1 MLKSLKI
8 KAHSYCLLALIVL
21 PFGGCVGTVEDA
33 NPSVTKGST
42 TSQSPLKFDGIYEA
56 VAIAD
61 EKVDVFFYPAS
72 GDNSDLTYQI
82 YYDGLE
88 TPISVP
94 ATTLSKDYRGLL
106 KYTVTGLS
114 INSTYSFKVQVKNA
128 EGNSSES
135 TNTSSVQTFS
145 NVTCDFA
152 GISNVRNLSG
162 EDGRTALRIE
172 WPAARKEGSDFV
184 SKNLD
189 PEQYEI
195 TLLNTESLTPEAFD
209 DDYFGEPDRKV
220 VYVDGDKIY
229 HQVNGL
235 QAGTEYFVRVRCIHY
250 EYLENGA
257 DSSYKKEENSD
268 YYIAETLSDD
278 LASID
283 ADLSTFQV
291 EVQSFNSISASWE
304 AAEGSFQEYRLYYH
318 NLDDDA
324 LSWASFKTSRSD
336 VCSGEDSIND
346 NWFCKKIDYDKTS
359 TVIADLDSLA
369 NYEMYLVICLSSDCS
384 NSESIVFES
393 DSPYYIYP
401 GVASFAGIT
410 NIENPRY
417 YWAIDEIYL
426 TIASP
431 DYSTGILDGLIVEM
445 KARSTDPTAD
455 TQLNNPDG
463 GNNTNY
469 QVAEFDYTKDS
480 EITIT
485 GIDANS
491 SEQYCFSV
499 LPYIYNDGEVEINR
513 DAETIRCI
521 SPAIELPTVDE
532 FEGLN
537 TGSTT
542 ADQVNNTLTLSWS
555 EPTGGV
561 YDTYI
566 IFIKE
571 VSDGSTFSFSA
582 AVGGD
587 SDYTAIEV
595 PYGTLSKTLAFL
607 PDGVYQ
613 VGILAYYSSED
624 RYSDYNSNTYLFDTG
639 D

>member
-1 MLKSLKI
+1 MKGNNLNI
-8 KAHSYCLLALIVL
+8 YSYCLCALLVL

-42 TSQSPLKFDGIYEA
+42 TTQAPLIFNGIYEA
-56 VAIAD
+56 VSIAD

-72 GDNSDLTYQI
+72 GDNTDLTYQI

-94 ATTLSKDYRGLL
+94 ATTLTKDYRGLL

-114 INSTYSFKVQVKNA
+114 INTNYSFKVQVKNL

-135 TNTSSVQTFS
+135 TNTATVQTFS

-162 EDGRTALRIE
+162 EDGRTALRVE

-235 QAGTEYFVRVRCIHY
+235 QEGTEYFVRVRCIHY
-250 EYLENGA
+250 EYLSNGA

-268 YYIAETLSDD
+268 YYVAETLSDD
-278 LASID
+278 LSSID
-283 ADLSTFQV
+283 VDLSTFQV
-291 EVQSFNSISASWE
+291 SVASFNSINASWE
-304 AAEGSFQEYRLYYH
+304 AAEGSFQEYRIYYH

-324 LSWASFKTSRSD
+324 LAWASFKTSKSD

-346 NWFCKKIDYDKTS
+346 NWFCKKVDYDKTS

-384 NSESIVFES
+384 NSESLVYET

-401 GVASFAGIT
+401 GVATFAGIT
-410 NIENPRY
+410 NIENPRN

-426 TIASP
+426 TIATP

-445 KARSTDPTAD
+445 KARSAGPTAD

-463 GNNTNY
+463 GNTTDY
-469 QVAEFDYTKDS
+469 QVAEFDYTTDT

-485 GIDANS
+485 GIDATS

-499 LPYIYNDGEVEINR
+499 LPYIYNNGEVEIDR
-513 DAETIRCI
+513 DAESI
-521 SPAIELPTVDE
+521 SCLIPAIELPTIDE
-532 FEGLN
+532 YEGIDSGSVVAN
-537 TGSTT
+537 TVTNS
-542 ADQVNNTLTLSWS
+542 LTVSWS
-555 EPTGGV
+555 APSGGV
-561 YDTYI
+561 YDSYI
-566 IFIKE
+566 VFIKE
-571 VSDGSTFSFSA
+571 VSDGSSFSFTD
-582 AVGGD
+582 AVAG
-587 SDYTAIEV
+587 SSEYTAVEV
-595 PYGTLSKTLAFL
+595 PYGTLSKTLSFL
-607 PDGVYQ
+607 PDGIYR
-613 VGILAYYSSED
+613 VGVLAYYSAENK
-624 RYSDYNSNTYLFDTG
+624 YSDFNNNIYLFDTG